1 MRLQD
6 ITDLFPW
13 SSQARVINYMIS
25 CHEADLWFHVSNIS
39 EGSKVH
45 PRNVPKVMIQL
56 LDLGIVLDKQS
67 TKYSSRRVYILNSHS
82 TIGVTLMKLYLE
94 MAKR

>member
-25 CHEADLWFHVSNIS
+25 CHEADLWFNISNIAK
-39 EGSKVH
+39 GSKVH
-45 PRNVPKVMIQL
+45 PRNLPKVITQL
-56 LDLGIVLDKQS
+56 LDLDIVSDKQS
-67 TKYSSRRVYILNSHS
+67 SKYPSRKVYNFNIDSK
-82 TIGVTLMKLYLE
+82 IGITLMKLYLE
-94 MAKR
+94 LARK